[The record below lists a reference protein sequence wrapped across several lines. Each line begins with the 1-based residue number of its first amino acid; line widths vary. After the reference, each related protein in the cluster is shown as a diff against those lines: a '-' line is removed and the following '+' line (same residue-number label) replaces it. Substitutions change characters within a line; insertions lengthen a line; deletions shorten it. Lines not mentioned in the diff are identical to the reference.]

1 MTITPAG
8 IFKVSRPDRNHDY
21 DEYDSFVCVAR
32 DAFVARR
39 THPRTSPEN
48 EYPSIWSATLEAWV
62 NPDGERNVWHCWTN
76 DIEALTVVRVGNAAP
91 GSKLGVVCSSF
102 NAG

>member
-8 IFKVSRPDRNHDY
+8 IFKVSRPNREWGY
-21 DEYDSFVCVAR
+21 DEYDSFIVVAR

-39 THPRTSPEN
+39 THPRATPAN
-48 EYPSIWSATLEAWV
+48 EFAPRWCTRQESWV
-62 NPDGERNVWHCWTN
+62 DADNEPRTYHSWTT
-76 DIEALTVVRVGNAAP
+76 DIPALNIVRVGNAAR
-91 GSKLGVVCSSF
+91 GTELGVVCSSF